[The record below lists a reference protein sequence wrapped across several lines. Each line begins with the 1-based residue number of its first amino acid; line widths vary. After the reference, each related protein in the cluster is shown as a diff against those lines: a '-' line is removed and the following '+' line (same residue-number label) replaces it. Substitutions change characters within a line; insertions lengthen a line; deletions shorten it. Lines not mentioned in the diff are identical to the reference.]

1 MSNSLIWV
9 FVTLRLS
16 QHCILHFDL
25 GFLGVVSLQEYIY
38 IREIRRL
45 KSLEVNKEKMTAS
58 SSLRVGNVNTSLY
71 KEGAGQAIT
80 MIHGATYNHRLWIR
94 QIHVLSSIG
103 EVYALD
109 LPGHGGSSEFS
120 ASQIV
125 SIKSYADH
133 VHKLLTAIGCSSTV
147 LVGHSMGGAV
157 SIRYTLDHPSLV
169 KALILV
175 GTGAKLGV
183 IPMIFEA
190 LSANYEQGIRLGV
203 AAWAFAKTTDKS
215 VIEEGINEMLK
226 CPQDIATADFKACS
240 EFDLRDS
247 ISRIEAPTLI
257 IVGDE
262 DKLTPVKW
270 SEYLH
275 NKIRNSE
282 MKIVKGAGHMV
293 IVEKP
298 DEVNE
303 SMMSFLNKTISRRKP
318 N

>member
-1 MSNSLIWV
+1 
-9 FVTLRLS
+9 
-16 QHCILHFDL
+16 
-25 GFLGVVSLQEYIY
+25 
-38 IREIRRL
+38 
-45 KSLEVNKEKMTAS
+45 MTALS
-58 SSLRVGNVNTSLY
+58 SIRVGSVNTSLF

-94 QIHVLSSIG
+94 QIRVLSSIG

-109 LPGHGGSSEFS
+109 LPGHGASSRFPATES
-120 ASQIV
+120 I

-133 VHKLLTAIGCSSTV
+133 VHEFLTAMGCSSTV
-147 LVGHSMGGAV
+147 LVGHSMGGAI
-157 SIRYTLDHPSLV
+157 SIRCTLDHPNEV

-183 IPMIFEA
+183 SPMIFEA
-190 LSANYEQGIRLGV
+190 LSTNYEKGIRVGI

-226 CPQDIATADFKACS
+226 CPKDIAIADFKACS
-240 EFDLRDS
+240 EFDARDS
-247 ISRIEAPTLI
+247 ISSIETPTLI

-262 DKLTPVKW
+262 DKLTPTKW

-275 NKIRNSE
+275 SNIRNSE
-282 MKIVKGAGHMV
+282 MKIVKTAGHMV
-293 IVEKP
+293 MVEKP

-303 SMMSFLNKTISRRKP
+303 SIVSFLNRTISRKKR